1 MDQGLTLTMCISFSI
16 YRGTLPSLWNLL
28 SNRWFQ
34 DEETNLS
41 LCQSYLHQE
50 WCNEVIL
57 LRYSYSYI
65 APTGDQQHPS
75 HFSLYQIKCIYEEAF
90 DVEPV
95 ISHCCPTGCLWVWHP
110 CQFWHPM
117 QACASAQWPSAIEY
131 DPNTISYRYK
141 RFRRYLL
148 FFLML
153 ALSLSRSL

>member
-95 ISHCCPTGCLWVWHP
+95 MSVVQLDACECDIPVNFGIPCKHVLPLNGPVPLNMIPIRYRIDISDSEGICC
-110 CQFWHPM
+110 
-117 QACASAQWPSAIEY
+117 
-131 DPNTISYRYK
+131 
-141 RFRRYLL
+141 
-148 FFLML
+148 FFLC
-153 ALSLSRSL
+153 